1 MDRLTRSGGR
11 SAGDEVSFFDE
22 DDEPLRT
29 TPRPRPR
36 PRRGSPAGGA
46 VGDSQQIYIR
56 RAVFGLGIVLIVV
69 LMGFFIS
76 SCRANQAERAL
87 KDYNAKVSGLAGE
100 SAATGTEFFKLFNQ
114 DQPSAQ
120 ELQTQI
126 NSLRVQA
133 ERTLQQAQGL
143 SVPDEMVPA
152 QQSLLIALELR
163 RNAIASIG
171 EEIRTALGDSGEQ
184 ADAAIKSMAGQ
195 MSAFSASDVLY
206 QARVI
211 PFIKEALRQKEVGNQ
226 DISDSKFLE
235 SIDWLST
242 QYIAQKLDQQLTSG
256 NGGSGDGTKGQP
268 TGPGLH
274 GTGLNATSVG
284 DQTLTPG
291 VANQITYEPGMVFF
305 VSFTNQGDNDEFNIK
320 VTLRIESESS
330 SPITLTTTVP
340 SIAKGAKATAQL
352 KLNRT
357 PPIGTSTQIRVT
369 VAAVPGEKK
378 TDNNKSTY
386 LALFKRG

>member
-1 MDRLTRSGGR
+1 M
-11 SAGDEVSFFDE
+11 
-22 DDEPLRT
+22 
-29 TPRPRPR
+29 
-36 PRRGSPAGGA
+36 
-46 VGDSQQIYIR
+46 R
-56 RAVFGLGIVLIVV
+56 RAILGLGLVVIVV
-69 LMGFFIS
+69 LLGFLVS
-76 SCRANQAERAL
+76 SCRSNQAKTAL
-87 KDYNAKVSGLAGE
+87 KDYNSKVSGIASE
-100 SAATGTEFFKLFNQ
+100 SQQTGTEFFKLFAQ
-114 DQPSAQ
+114 DQPSASD
-120 ELQTQI
+120 LQTQI

-133 ERTLQQAQGL
+133 ERTLQQAQSL
-143 SVPDEMVPA
+143 SVPGDMTAA

-163 RNAIASIG
+163 RNAVQAIG

-206 QARVI
+206 QARVV
-211 PFIKEALRQKEVGNQ
+211 PFIKETLRTK
-226 DISDSKFLE
+226 DIGDQTISTSKFLQ

-256 NGGSGDGTKGQP
+256 NASSGDGGKGQP

-284 DQTLTPG
+284 DQTLQPG
-291 VANQITYEPGMVFF
+291 VPNQITYQPGMVFF
-305 VSFTNQGDNDEFNIK
+305 VAFTNQGDNDEFNVK

-330 SPITLTTTVP
+330 SPITLTANVA
-340 SIAKGAKATAQL
+340 SIAKGAKATAEL

-357 PPIGTSTQIRVT
+357 PPLNTSAQIRVT

-386 LALFKRG
+386 PALFKRG

>member
-1 MDRLTRSGGR
+1 
-11 SAGDEVSFFDE
+11 VSFFDE

-56 RAVFGLGIVLIVV
+56 RAVLGLGLVLIVV

-76 SCRANQAERAL
+76 GCRDKQAERAL

-100 SAATGTEFFKLFNQ
+100 SASTGTEFFKLFNQ
-114 DQPSAQ
+114 DQPSASD
-120 ELQTQI
+120 LQTQI

-152 QQSLLIALELR
+152 QQSLLISLELR
-163 RNAIASIG
+163 RNALQTVG

-184 ADAAIKSMAGQ
+184 ADAAIKSIAGQ

-206 QARVI
+206 EARVI
-211 PFIKEALRQKEVGNQ
+211 PFINQALKDK
-226 DISDSKFLE
+226 DIGDQTISKPKFLP
-235 SIDWLST
+235 SVDWLS
-242 QYIAQKLDQQLTSG
+242 QQFIAQKLDQQLTSG
-256 NGGSGDGTKGQP
+256 AGGDGAGKGQP

-274 GTGLNATSVG
+274 GTGLTATSVG
-284 DQTLTPG
+284 DQTLQPG
-291 VANQITYEPGMVFF
+291 VPNQITYQPGMVFF
-305 VSFTNQGDNDEFNIK
+305 VAFTNQGDNDEFNIK

-330 SPITLTTTVP
+330 SPITLATTVP

-357 PPIGTSTQIRVT
+357 PPIGSSTQIRVT
-369 VAAVPGEKK
+369 VAGVPGEKK

-386 LALFKRG
+386 PALFKRG

>member
-1 MDRLTRSGGR
+1 
-11 SAGDEVSFFDE
+11 VSFFDE

-56 RAVFGLGIVLIVV
+56 RAVLGLGLVLIVV

-76 SCRANQAERAL
+76 GCRDKQAERAL

-100 SAATGTEFFKLFNQ
+100 SASTGTEFFKLFNQ

-126 NSLRVQA
+126 NSLRVQS
-133 ERTLQQAQGL
+133 ERTLEQAQGL

-152 QQSLLIALELR
+152 QQSLLISLELR
-163 RNAIASIG
+163 RNALKAVG
-171 EEIRTALGDSGEQ
+171 EQIRTALGDSGEQ
-184 ADAAIKSMAGQ
+184 ADAAIKSIAGQ

-206 QARVI
+206 EARVI
-211 PFIKEALRQKEVGNQ
+211 PFINQALKDK
-226 DISDSKFLE
+226 DIGDQTISKPKFLP
-235 SIDWLST
+235 SVDWLS
-242 QYIAQKLDQQLTSG
+242 QQFIAQKLDQQLTSG
-256 NGGSGDGTKGQP
+256 AGGDVAGKGQP

-274 GTGLNATSVG
+274 GTGLTATSVG
-284 DQTLTPG
+284 DQTLQPG
-291 VANQITYEPGMVFF
+291 VPNQITYQPGMVFF
-305 VSFTNQGDNDEFNIK
+305 VAFTNQGDNDEFNIK

-330 SPITLTTTVP
+330 SPITLATTVP

-369 VAAVPGEKK
+369 VAGVPGEKK

-386 LALFKRG
+386 PALFKRG

>member
-1 MDRLTRSGGR
+1 M
-11 SAGDEVSFFDE
+11 SFFDE
-22 DDEPLRT
+22 DDEPVRT

-46 VGDSQQIYIR
+46 VADSQQIYIR
-56 RAVFGLGIVLIVV
+56 RAALGLVIVVVVVLLGIVV
-69 LMGFFIS
+69 S
-76 SCRANQAERAL
+76 SCRSNQAKQSL
-87 KDYNAKVSGLAGE
+87 KDYNAKVSGIASE
-100 SAATGTEFFKLFNQ
+100 SQQTGTEFFKLFNQ
-114 DQPSAQ
+114 DQPSAGD
-120 ELQTQI
+120 LQTQI

-143 SVPDEMVPA
+143 SVPDDMVPA

-163 RNAIASIG
+163 MNAIKSIG

-206 QARVI
+206 QARVV
-211 PFIKEALRQKEVGNQ
+211 PFIQDALETKDIGRQ
-226 DISDSKFLE
+226 DISKSQFLPTV
-235 SIDWLST
+235 DWLST
-242 QYIAQKLDQQLTSG
+242 QYIAQKLDQQLSSG
-256 NGGSGDGTKGQP
+256 GNSNSSDSGKGQP

-284 DQTLTPG
+284 DQTLQPG
-291 VANQITYEPGMVFF
+291 VSNQITYQPGMVFF
-305 VSFTNQGDNDEFNIK
+305 VAFTNQGDNDEFNVK

-330 SPITLTTTVP
+330 SPITLTSTVP
-340 SIAKGAKATAQL
+340 SIAKGAKATAEL

-357 PPIGTSTQIRVT
+357 PPLNTSAQIRVT

-386 LALFKRG
+386 PALFKRG

>member
-1 MDRLTRSGGR
+1 M
-11 SAGDEVSFFDE
+11 SFFDE

-46 VGDSQQIYIR
+46 VSDSQTIYIR
-56 RAVFGLGIVLIVV
+56 RAVFGLGIVLIIV
-69 LMGFFIS
+69 LMGIVIS
-76 SCRANQAERAL
+76 GCRSNQAKQAL
-87 KDYNAKVSGLAGE
+87 RDYNAKVSGIAGE
-100 SAATGTEFFKLFNQ
+100 SHQTGSEFFKLFNQ
-114 DQPSAQ
+114 DQPSASD
-120 ELQTQI
+120 LQTQI
-126 NSLRVQA
+126 NSLRVTA

-163 RNAIASIG
+163 RNAIAKIG
-171 EEIRTALGDSGEQ
+171 EDIRTALGDSGEQ

-195 MSAFSASDVLY
+195 MSAFNASDVLY
-206 QARVI
+206 EARVI
-211 PFIKEALRQKEVGNQ
+211 PFIKQALRDKSVGDQ
-226 DISDSKFLE
+226 TISNSQFLDTV
-235 SIDWLST
+235 DWLST
-242 QYIAQKLDQQLTSG
+242 VYIAQKLDQQLTSG
-256 NGGSGDGTKGQP
+256 SGTTDGGKGQP

-274 GTGLNATSVG
+274 GTGLTATSVG
-284 DQTLTPG
+284 NQTLQPG
-291 VANQITYEPGMVFF
+291 VSNQITYNPGMVFF
-305 VSFTNQGDNDEFNIK
+305 VAFTNQGDNDEFNVK

-330 SPITLTTTVP
+330 SPITLTSTVAT
-340 SIAKGAKATAQL
+340 IAKGQKATAQL

-357 PPIGTSTQIRVT
+357 PPLNTSTQIRVT

-386 LALFKRG
+386 PALFKRG

>member
-11 SAGDEVSFFDE
+11 SSGDEVSFFDE
-22 DDEPLRT
+22 DDEPTRT

-46 VGDSQQIYIR
+46 VADSQQIYIR

-69 LMGFFIS
+69 LLGFFVS
-76 SCRANQAERAL
+76 SCRSNQAKSAL
-87 KDYNAKVSGLAGE
+87 KDYNSKVSGIASE
-100 SAATGTEFFKLFNQ
+100 SQQTGQEFFKLFAQ
-114 DQPSAQ
+114 DQPSASD
-120 ELQTQI
+120 LQTQI

-143 SVPDEMVPA
+143 SVPGEMAPA

-163 RNAIASIG
+163 KNAIQSIG

-206 QARVI
+206 EARVI
-211 PFIKEALRQKEVGNQ
+211 PFITDALQTKDIGAQ
-226 DISDSKFLE
+226 DISKSKFLQ
-235 SIDWLST
+235 SIDWLS
-242 QYIAQKLDQQLTSG
+242 QAYIAQKLDQQLTSG
-256 NGGSGDGTKGQP
+256 NGSSGDAGKGQP

-274 GTGLNATSVG
+274 GTGLNATSAG
-284 DQTLTPG
+284 NQALQPG
-291 VANQITYEPGMVFF
+291 VSNRITYQPGMSFF
-305 VSFTNQGDNDEFNIK
+305 VSFTNQGENDEVNVK

-330 SPITLTTTVP
+330 SPITLTANVP
-340 SIAKGAKATAQL
+340 SIARGAKATAEL

-357 PPIGTSTQIRVT
+357 PPLNTSAQIRVT

-378 TDNNKSTY
+378 TENNKSTY
-386 LALFKRG
+386 PALFTRG

>member
-1 MDRLTRSGGR
+1 M
-11 SAGDEVSFFDE
+11 SFFDE

-46 VGDSQQIYIR
+46 VSDSQTIYIR
-56 RAVFGLGIVLIVV
+56 RAVFGLGIVLIIV
-69 LMGFFIS
+69 LMGIVIS
-76 SCRANQAERAL
+76 GCRSNQAKKAL
-87 KDYNAKVSGLAGE
+87 RDYNAKVSGIAGE
-100 SAATGTEFFKLFNQ
+100 SHQTGTEFFKLFNQ
-114 DQPSAQ
+114 DQPSASD
-120 ELQTQI
+120 LQTQI

-163 RNAIASIG
+163 KNAITKIG
-171 EEIRTALGDSGEQ
+171 EDISTALGDSGEQ
-184 ADAAIKSMAGQ
+184 ADTAIKSMAGQ
-195 MSAFSASDVLY
+195 MSAFNASDVLY
-206 QARVI
+206 EARVI
-211 PFIKEALRQKEVGNQ
+211 PFIKEALREKSVGDQ
-226 DISDSKFLE
+226 TISNSQFLT
-235 SIDWLST
+235 SVDWLST

-256 NGGSGDGTKGQP
+256 SGSSDGGKGQP

-274 GTGLNATSVG
+274 GTGLTATSVG
-284 DQTLTPG
+284 NQTLQPG
-291 VANQITYEPGMVFF
+291 VSNQITYEPGMVFF
-305 VSFTNQGDNDEFNIK
+305 VAFTNQGDNDEFNVK

-330 SPITLTTTVP
+330 SPITLTSTVA
-340 SIAKGAKATAQL
+340 SIAKGQKATAQL

-357 PPIGTSTQIRVT
+357 PPLNTSTQIRVT

-386 LALFKRG
+386 PALFKRSG